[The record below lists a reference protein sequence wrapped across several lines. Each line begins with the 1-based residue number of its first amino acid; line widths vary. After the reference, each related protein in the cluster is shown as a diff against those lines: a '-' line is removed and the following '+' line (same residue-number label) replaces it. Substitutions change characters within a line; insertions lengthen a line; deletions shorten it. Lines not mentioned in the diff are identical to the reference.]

1 MDPGPSPSSSLPLHV
16 VVTVLQFAVPEIVSL
31 SEARLL
37 CKGAS
42 SSLASPS
49 FWRGMTVNLTRD
61 EGYEPPLDG
70 PRRPQ
75 HDESSRKAAAS
86 LSSASSSSGGRA
98 SAPRA
103 TTTRP
108 RSNVDCL
115 LGGIGVA
122 GLASSPPAGC
132 SGGGAISGAGT
143 RKRNR
148 AAAAGAEGT
157 ASGAT
162 AGRQFLRRYH
172 HHVAFRRLTPPV
184 TSTETIDTPVPLYPT
199 CLDAC
204 GNMVALGT
212 REGPV
217 LLFDITS
224 GGSGGSGGGGGGSGG
239 GGSSGSCRDGAPPA
253 LETSAASE
261 RSAITPRAA
270 AAAAR
275 VPGKA
280 ATPTTALNRSSNR
293 SESTSSVTRVYGS
306 LADGTGPTTAVL
318 LDRAKV
324 IAAGRGSRRSGGG
337 FVIRIYAVDST
348 RLLRTLRCVSEVSR
362 MSLFDP
368 VLAVLSW
375 GSGRLSFRDLY
386 ADGGGGL
393 GQRTAMG
400 VSAAAFA
407 AVEGHLNNNNNNNNN
422 NSSSSSSN
430 NTGTIRPDY
439 NGDGSTVLHCVNSS
453 GTVFEAS
460 TSGAAW
466 NSELIAPG
474 GSEGGAVPAAAAAAA
489 GGGWHVCADLG
500 ASLLVLATPWGAIS
514 GWRLHPSGRR
524 ARGPI
529 FCFGLG
535 SSCSASPSPSSR
547 PLTSMSLAAGGL
559 ILATSAEGA
568 PPRLW
573 DMRLARRRW
582 GWGLAADGGGPSE
595 AGGARASGL
604 RSTPAGGG
612 RGGSATA
619 AETAAAAGA
628 AAAGST
634 RQEGS
639 ANDADDRGGRVKA
652 GRARCVGVRPW
663 PVGAWALGV
672 AANAGSGRLISAC
685 SDGCM
690 RITQL
695 RSSNEEQRLR
705 TAVLAARQAKQ
716 QAAARRG
723 DAP

>member
-1 MDPGPSPSSSLPLHV
+1 MDPGPSPSSRLPLHV
-16 VVTVLQFAVPEIVSL
+16 VVTVLQFAVPEVVSL

-61 EGYEPPLDG
+61 EGYEPPLNS

-75 HDESSRKAAAS
+75 HDESSSKVSAS
-86 LSSASSSSGGRA
+86 SSSASSSSGGRA

-103 TTTRP
+103 TATRP

-132 SGGGAISGAGT
+132 HGGGAISGAGT

-148 AAAAGAEGT
+148 AAAAAAAGAEGT
-157 ASGAT
+157 GSGAT

-204 GNMVALGT
+204 
-212 REGPV
+212 
-217 LLFDITS
+217 
-224 GGSGGSGGGGGGSGG
+224 
-239 GGSSGSCRDGAPPA
+239 
-253 LETSAASE
+253 
-261 RSAITPRAA
+261 

-293 SESTSSVTRVYGS
+293 SESTASVTRVYGS

-393 GQRTAMG
+393 GQR
-400 VSAAAFA
+400 
-407 AVEGHLNNNNNNNNN
+407 H
-422 NSSSSSSN
+422 
-430 NTGTIRPDY
+430 
-439 NGDGSTVLHCVNSS
+439 
-453 GTVFEAS
+453 
-460 TSGAAW
+460 
-466 NSELIAPG
+466 
-474 GSEGGAVPAAAAAAA
+474 
-489 GGGWHVCADLG
+489 
-500 ASLLVLATPWGAIS
+500 
-514 GWRLHPSGRR
+514 
-524 ARGPI
+524 
-529 FCFGLG
+529 
-535 SSCSASPSPSSR
+535 
-547 PLTSMSLAAGGL
+547 
-559 ILATSAEGA
+559 
-568 PPRLW
+568 
-573 DMRLARRRW
+573 
-582 GWGLAADGGGPSE
+582 
-595 AGGARASGL
+595 
-604 RSTPAGGG
+604 
-612 RGGSATA
+612 
-619 AETAAAAGA
+619 
-628 AAAGST
+628 
-634 RQEGS
+634 
-639 ANDADDRGGRVKA
+639 
-652 GRARCVGVRPW
+652 
-663 PVGAWALGV
+663 
-672 AANAGSGRLISAC
+672 
-685 SDGCM
+685 
-690 RITQL
+690 
-695 RSSNEEQRLR
+695 RLR
-705 TAVLAARQAKQ
+705 GL
-716 QAAARRG
+716 
-723 DAP
+723 D

>member
-1 MDPGPSPSSSLPLHV
+1 
-16 VVTVLQFAVPEIVSL
+16 
-31 SEARLL
+31 
-37 CKGAS
+37 
-42 SSLASPS
+42 
-49 FWRGMTVNLTRD
+49 MTVNLTRD
-61 EGYEPPLDG
+61 EGYEPPLNA

-86 LSSASSSSGGRA
+86 SSSASSSSGGRA

-103 TTTRP
+103 TATRP
-108 RSNVDCL
+108 RSNADCL
-115 LGGIGVA
+115 LGGTGAVGV
-122 GLASSPPAGC
+122 ASSPPAGC
-132 SGGGAISGAGT
+132 YGGGASGAGT

-148 AAAAGAEGT
+148 AAGAAGAEGT

-162 AGRQFLRRYH
+162 ARRKFLRRYY

-184 TSTETIDTPVPLYPT
+184 TNTETIDTPVPLYPT
-199 CLDAC
+199 CLDTC

-217 LLFDITS
+217 LLFHTTN
-224 GGSGGSGGGGGGSGG
+224 GSGGGGGGGSGG
-239 GGSSGSCRDGAPPA
+239 GGSSGSYRDGAPLA
-253 LETSAASE
+253 LETNAAAG
-261 RSAITPRAA
+261 RSAMTPP
-270 AAAAR
+270 AAR
-275 VPGKA
+275 APGKA
-280 ATPTTALNRSSNR
+280 ATPTTALAGSSNR
-293 SESTSSVTRVYGS
+293 SGSTASVTRAYGS

-318 LDRAKV
+318 VDRAKV

-348 RLLRTLRCVSEVSR
+348 RLLRTLRCLSEVSR

-368 VLAVLSW
+368 VLAVLSL

-407 AVEGHLNNNNNNNNN
+407 AVEGHLTNNNTNTNNNNNN
-422 NSSSSSSN
+422 N

-439 NGDGSTVLHCVNSS
+439 NGDGTTVLHCVNST

-474 GSEGGAVPAAAAAAA
+474 GSEGGADPAAAAA
-489 GGGWHVCADLG
+489 GGRWHVCADLE

-514 GWRLHPSGRR
+514 GWRLNPSGRR

-547 PLTSMSLAAGGL
+547 PLTSMSLTAGGL

-573 DMRLARRRW
+573 DMRLTRRRC
-582 GWGLAADGGGPSE
+582 GWGLAADGGGPSG

-604 RSTPAGGG
+604 RGTPAGGRG
-612 RGGSATA
+612 GGSAA
-619 AETAAAAGA
+619 AAAAAAGGGAGGAAAAAAGA
-628 AAAGST
+628 VAAGST

-639 ANDADDRGGRVKA
+639 RADDADSRGGRVAA
-652 GRARCVGVRPW
+652 GRARYVGVRPW
-663 PVGAWALGV
+663 PVGIWAVGV
-672 AANAGSGRLISAC
+672 AANAGSGRLVSAC
-685 SDGCM
+685 SDGRM
-690 RITQL
+690 RL
-695 RSSNEEQRLR
+695 FDFFFLC
-705 TAVLAARQAKQ
+705 V
-716 QAAARRG
+716 
-723 DAP
+723 

>member
-1 MDPGPSPSSSLPLHV
+1 MDPGPSPSSSLPFHV
-16 VVTVLQFAVPEIVSL
+16 VVTVLQFAIPEVLSL
-31 SEARLL
+31 GEARLL

-61 EGYEPPLDG
+61 EGYEAPLNA

-75 HDESSRKAAAS
+75 HDESSRKAAAFS
-86 LSSASSSSGGRA
+86 SSASSSSGGRA
-98 SAPRA
+98 SAPRVTA
-103 TTTRP
+103 SRP
-108 RSNVDCL
+108 RSNADCL
-115 LGGIGVA
+115 LGGIGAV
-122 GLASSPPAGC
+122 GLASSQPAGC
-132 SGGGAISGAGT
+132 HSGCASGAGT

-148 AAAAGAEGT
+148 AAGAAGAEGT

-162 AGRQFLRRYH
+162 ARRQFLRRYH

-184 TSTETIDTPVPLYPT
+184 TSTEIIDTPVPLYPT

-217 LLFDITS
+217 LLFDTTY
-224 GGSGGSGGGGGGSGG
+224 GSGGGGGGGGSGG
-239 GGSSGSCRDGAPPA
+239 GGSSGNCRDGAPPA
-253 LETSAASE
+253 LETNAVAG
-261 RSAITPRAA
+261 RSTMTPGV

-280 ATPTTALNRSSNR
+280 ATPTIALAGSSNR
-293 SESTSSVTRVYGS
+293 SESTASVTRVYGS
-306 LADGTGPTTAVL
+306 LADETGPITAVL

-337 FVIRIYAVDST
+337 FVVRIYAVDST
-348 RLLRTLRCVSEVSR
+348 RLLRTLRCLSEVSR

-368 VLAVLSW
+368 VLAVLSS

-407 AVEGHLNNNNNNNNN
+407 AVEGHLTNTNNNTNNT
-422 NSSSSSSN
+422 SSN
-430 NTGTIRPDY
+430 TGSIRPDY
-439 NGDGSTVLHCVNSS
+439 NGDGSTVLHCVNST

-474 GSEGGAVPAAAAAAA
+474 GSEGGAVPAAAAAGAA
-489 GGGWHVCADLG
+489 VGGGWHVCADLE
-500 ASLLVLATPWGAIS
+500 AFLLVLATPWGTIS

-547 PLTSMSLAAGGL
+547 PLTSMSLAAAGL
-559 ILATSAEGA
+559 ILATSAEGT

-573 DMRLARRRW
+573 DMRLARRRC
-582 GWGLAADGGGPSE
+582 GWGLAADVGGPSE
-595 AGGARASGL
+595 TGGARAFGL
-604 RSTPAGGG
+604 RGASAGGG
-612 RGGSATA
+612 GGGSATA
-619 AETAAAAGA
+619 AGVAVAGAGAGA

-639 ANDADDRGGRVKA
+639 ADDADDRGGRVTA

-663 PVGAWALGV
+663 LVGAWAIGV
-672 AANAGSGRLISAC
+672 AANAGSGRLVSAC
-685 SDGCM
+685 SDGRM

-695 RSSNEEQRLR
+695 RPNSEEQRLR
-705 TAVLAARQAKQ
+705 AAVLAARQAKQ
-716 QAAARRG
+716 QAATRGG